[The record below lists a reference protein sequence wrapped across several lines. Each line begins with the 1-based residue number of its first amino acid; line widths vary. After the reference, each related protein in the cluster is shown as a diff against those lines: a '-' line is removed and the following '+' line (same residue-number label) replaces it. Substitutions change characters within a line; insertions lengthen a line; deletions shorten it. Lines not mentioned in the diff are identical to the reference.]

1 MKFNLDYFES
11 NDRKEEL
18 REYQR
23 MYRNRSVFRE
33 VNSH

>member
-1 MKFNLDYFES
+1 MRFNLDYFES

-18 REYQR
+18 CEYQR
-23 MYRNRSVFRE
+23 VYRDRSVFRE